1 MLNKDMIKVLN
12 DNDYYDWSGSRHEV
26 KYDRFRLA
34 HKLGK
39 ICSMYMNEKYR
50 DDLKANLDFDLL
62 TIIDDILIDE
72 DGTNQGNRCCLGDSS
87 VYKCIHCEEGEGWN
101 E

>member
-1 MLNKDMIKVLN
+1 MSIYAKAQISSDDCGGDSTI
-12 DNDYYDWSGSRHEV
+12 S
-26 KYDRFRLA
+26 
-34 HKLGK
+34 K
-39 ICSMYMNEKYR
+39 IHVTLFYAEN
-50 DDLKANLDFDLL
+50 
-62 TIIDDILIDE
+62 DDILIDE